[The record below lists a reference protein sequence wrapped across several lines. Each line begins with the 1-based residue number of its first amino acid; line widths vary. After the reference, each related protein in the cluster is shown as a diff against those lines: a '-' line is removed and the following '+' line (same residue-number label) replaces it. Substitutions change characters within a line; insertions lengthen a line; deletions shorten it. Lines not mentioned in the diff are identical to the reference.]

1 MQGGLPAVHENSWLR
16 GASPTSPCPQLSQ
29 CGGCRGGTVLLPP
42 QPGAAAQ
49 PSLHCSVQLFLPPAL
64 SCLCQLFPR
73 LGWGRGLRRERN
85 PKSLLKLAGARRVPK
100 LPDAILSPSAGTL
113 WLLLQPPLGSSGAYP
128 VSRAPALAPGQGGC
142 PPSMGVEA
150 PLYLVSTTDP
160 RVAGSIVFIFCSTF

>member
-1 MQGGLPAVHENSWLR
+1 MQGALPAVHVNSWLR
-16 GASPTSPCPQLSQ
+16 GASPSSPCPQLSQ
-29 CGGCRGGTVLLPP
+29 RGGCRGGTVLLPP

-49 PSLHCSVQLFLPPAL
+49 PSPHCSVQLFLPPAL

-73 LGWGRGLRRERN
+73 LRWSRGLRREKKP
-85 PKSLLKLAGARRVPK
+85 PKSLVKLAGARWVPK

-113 WLLLQPPLGSSGAYP
+113 WLLLQPPLGSS
-128 VSRAPALAPGQGGC
+128 VSRAPALAAGQGGC